1 MILISGTVTIS
12 WHWAKLKLSW
22 VKKIS
27 YFVDLSHDVGER
39 VLVGGRFFL
48 KVISIEPKHRH
59 HEFVDVLVRDVE
71 RVCLV
76 LKVQVDNL
84 KHFWNFEGS
93 NIFVDIEVGLFDQE
107 DITTLQH
114 FLCPLK
120 LDRHISLLVAFQDD
134 EADVKVAGE
143 RNEVGLV
150 LLSLQ
155 LLGKLGLIK
164 LEEEPEVSNVAL
176 EGLEVVFL
184 DRDYLLVHA
193 DLKIK
198 YDEIST
204 NYAYK

>member
-84 KHFWNFEGS
+84 KHF
-93 NIFVDIEVGLFDQE
+93 
-107 DITTLQH
+107 
-114 FLCPLK
+114 
-120 LDRHISLLVAFQDD
+120 
-134 EADVKVAGE
+134 
-143 RNEVGLV
+143 
-150 LLSLQ
+150 
-155 LLGKLGLIK
+155 
-164 LEEEPEVSNVAL
+164 
-176 EGLEVVFL
+176 
-184 DRDYLLVHA
+184 
-193 DLKIK
+193 
-198 YDEIST
+198 
-204 NYAYK
+204 

>member
-1 MILISGTVTIS
+1 M
-12 WHWAKLKLSW
+12 
-22 VKKIS
+22 
-27 YFVDLSHDVGER
+27 
-39 VLVGGRFFL
+39 
-48 KVISIEPKHRH
+48 
-59 HEFVDVLVRDVE
+59 
-71 RVCLV
+71 
-76 LKVQVDNL
+76 
-84 KHFWNFEGS
+84 
-93 NIFVDIEVGLFDQE
+93 
-107 DITTLQH
+107 
-114 FLCPLK
+114 
-120 LDRHISLLVAFQDD
+120 VAFQDD